1 MSDMQ
6 VETSSFEEA
15 ILNKR
20 NQRVDDGVI
29 VRVVGPVVDVK
40 FDGPVPSIYT
50 ALTVEDDTLVTSA
63 PSLRLSLSF
72 TVVLFVPS
80 LCRQPMVFSVIFA
93 LRTPASQ

>member
-20 NQRVDDGVI
+20 NQRVYDGVI

-40 FDGPVPSIYT
+40 FD
-50 ALTVEDDTLVTSA
+50 
-63 PSLRLSLSF
+63 
-72 TVVLFVPS
+72 
-80 LCRQPMVFSVIFA
+80 
-93 LRTPASQ
+93 